1 MPDLHLI
8 KKCITEIPDVVAA
21 YLFGSAAS
29 SEQAVNDLDILVF
42 LNQGAKRLE
51 TQFVLMNRLSNVTG
65 FNSDRIDIV
74 VFDLNEVEPVI
85 LQKAINQGVLL
96 INNDPDFLSDRIEEL
111 SGYFLKNEPMI
122 YRAELLKKERM
133 EVFCERNQ

>member
-8 KKCITEIPDVVAA
+8 KKCIAESPDVVAA
-21 YLFGSAAS
+21 YLFGSAAGA
-29 SEQAVNDLDILVF
+29 EQAVNDLDILVF

-74 VFDLNEVEPVI
+74 VFDLDEVEPVI

-122 YRAELLKKERM
+122 YRAELLKKDRM
-133 EVFCERNQ
+133 EVFCETR

>member
-8 KKCITEIPDVVAA
+8 KKCITESPDVVAA

-29 SEQAVNDLDILVF
+29 AEQAVNDLDILVF
-42 LNQGAKRLE
+42 LNEGAKRLE

-74 VFDLNEVEPVI
+74 VFDLDEVEPVI
-85 LQKAINQGVLL
+85 LQKAINQGIL
-96 INNDPDFLSDRIEEL
+96 IIDNDPDFLSDRIEEL

-133 EVFCERNQ
+133 EVFCETR